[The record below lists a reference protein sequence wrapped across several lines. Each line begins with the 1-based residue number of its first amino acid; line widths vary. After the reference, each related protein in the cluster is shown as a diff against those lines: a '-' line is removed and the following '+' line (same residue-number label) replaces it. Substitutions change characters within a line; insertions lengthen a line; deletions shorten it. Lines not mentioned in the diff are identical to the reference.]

1 MTRSVFSGAP
11 ARLLGLG
18 LTLMTVGTPASA
30 DLTPR
35 VLHHFEAADAGNGA
49 NPYQPPVYRADDG
62 ALLGVTSMGGG
73 AMAGT
78 YYQLQDGPA
87 PAYQASAFADA
98 GALGLGTGL
107 VVDNQGRTYL
117 GSSPF
122 MGSPALFRWVAGGA
136 PVNAVSGALPEGS
149 EEAFRPRGLFAVDA
163 DDNVYFGGGTGR
175 LGNGLFR
182 LDADGALTW
191 LVDFQ
196 LPAYVEGDGGP
207 HSIYLKGQY
216 PVALAVDD
224 AAGMLYGINVRD
236 QSGGAGDVSSVPDGD
251 ETAGTLFSVDLSQ
264 AVGGGATPMTLL
276 HTFAKNAE
284 GEIKGN
290 DAGQQA
296 LVRDGEWLYGTTT
309 LIVWRYRI
317 GDADSFT
324 VLHRFGDGEDEDG
337 ETPRGPLVLAR
348 DGNLYGTTERTSA
361 AGAGALYRIRVGA
374 ATDRADD
381 AYELLHLF
389 DVESDGAFANGLS
402 AGPVNQAT
410 QILYGA
416 TRFGGATGD
425 TVAANNATGNGTV
438 YALDLPLPATANIDI
453 QAQPATL
460 TEGESTTLNW
470 SVTGADQCVGEGKWG
485 GNKALQGSETLTP
498 DVTGEFTYTLTCV
511 DGDDRTLSASATV
524 KVNARQ
530 GGQQGGGGGGG
541 GSAHYLMLLALA
553 VLLRRRAA

>member
-18 LTLMTVGTPASA
+18 LTLMTVGTPALA

-62 ALLGVTSMGGG
+62 ALLGVTAIGGG
-73 AMAGT
+73 TMAGT

-98 GALGLGTGL
+98 GAGGLNTGL
-107 VVDNQGRTYL
+107 VVDGQGRTYL

-122 MGSPALFRWVAGGA
+122 MGSPGLFRWVAGDA
-136 PVNAVSGALPEGS
+136 PVNAVSGALPGGS

-163 DDNVYFGGGTGR
+163 EDNVYFGGGTGR

-196 LPAYVEGDGGP
+196 LPEYVQGDGGP
-207 HSIYLKGQY
+207 RSVYLKGQY

-236 QSGGAGDVSSVPDGD
+236 QSGGAGDASSVPDGD

-264 AVGGGATPMTLL
+264 AVGGGATPVTLL

-337 ETPRGPLVLAR
+337 ETPRGPLVLAQ

-425 TVAANNATGNGTV
+425 TVSANSGTGNGTV
-438 YALDLPLPATANIDI
+438 YALDLPLPVAVWAE
-453 QAQPATL
+453 PSTL
-460 TEGESTTLNW
+460 TEGESTTLTW

-498 DVTGEFTYTLTCV
+498 DVAGEFLYTLTCV
-511 DGDDRTLSASATV
+511 DGDGRTLSASATV
-524 KVNARQ
+524 KVNASQ
-530 GGQQGGGGGGG
+530 GGQQGGGGGGGG